1 MVNKNFFAFQVMKKY
16 LISILISLTFF
27 EAQAQER
34 LTELLN
40 KYNCLRIKRTE
51 DTTLGPVYIFT
62 RDEIEALQAN
72 TLADLLKLL
81 PHTSYLPN
89 RYGVESLNM
98 AGLKINI
105 PTYVRLF
112 IDDHEVSSIYSLSP
126 FLTYDEY
133 PLANVDFVKVYYAG
147 LNTKLSSENGPLII
161 KLYTKEPDKENIS
174 FIQGLYDSKRSYNVV
189 FSDSRQISA
198 NLSYFVMLSKG
209 EKKFSKFHF
218 NGNDLDRNQ
227 ERIHAY
233 FKMKYKDFSLQFS
246 GSKVHRGIWG
256 GLSFDFSPEYGYINS
271 TDMFISAKFKTLED
285 KSLEF
290 FLSYDQQRRKAEERN
305 DNFLNISYAYNR
317 SLGYPIYIYDRRNFK
332 KVIFSTRKRFKSK
345 KNELFIGFD
354 SRNYF
359 QDSSEN
365 IKYRTVFRQNVKPFY
380 IKYIH
385 IYSIFAEEQYR
396 FNENLSGY
404 ISLKFEKYNWNK
416 NDDHLNENWKAGLS
430 YKWEKLLFKL
440 FNFNIYIPP
449 SMLNVENSPFHKLKP
464 YRITSYVFS
473 ADYIPDEKKRLSL
486 HVRKLELKNPIIFNP
501 NINGYANIPV
511 KEKGYIYV
519 IEYLQKFTS
528 NKLRGYLWILNKDK
542 LGYYSPRTGANL
554 IWIGKKD
561 NWKYF
566 ITFLYKKNI
575 KVRKTKIP
583 DSYDLSAGVSYHLK
597 SGWTFKIK
605 GENLLNRGEK
615 VFFAYYG
622 GEGLY
627 SGVDRRYTISIE
639 KEF

>member
-1 MVNKNFFAFQVMKKY
+1 MKKY
-16 LISILISLTFF
+16 LIGICISLLFF
-27 EAQAQER
+27 EAQAQEK
-34 LTELLN
+34 LAELLN
-40 KYNCLRIKRTE
+40 KYKALRIQETE
-51 DTTLGPVYIFT
+51 DKTLGPVYTFT

-72 TLADLLKLL
+72 TLADLLRLL

-89 RYGVESLNM
+89 RFGIESLNM
-98 AGLKINI
+98 AGLKVNI
-105 PTYVRLF
+105 PTYIRLF
-112 IDDHEVSSIYSLSP
+112 IDDHEVSSIHSLSP

-133 PLANVDFVKVYYAG
+133 PLANVDFVKIYYAG

-161 KLYTKEPDKENIS
+161 KLYTKEPDKENVS

-189 FSDSRQISA
+189 FSDARQLSTD
-198 NLSYFVMLSKG
+198 LSYFVMLSKG
-209 EKKFSKFHF
+209 EKKFSKFLF

-256 GLSFDFSPEYGYINS
+256 GFSFDFSPEYGYMSS
-271 TDMFISAKFKTLED
+271 TDIFISAKLKTLSD

-290 FLSYDQQRRKAEERN
+290 LISYDQQRRKAEEKN
-305 DNFLNISYAYNR
+305 NNYLNISYAYNR
-317 SLGYPIYIYDRRNFK
+317 SLGYPVYVYDRRDFK
-332 KVIFSTRKRFKSK
+332 KLIFSTRKRFHSK

-354 SRNYF
+354 LRNYF
-359 QDSSEN
+359 QNNSEN
-365 IKYRTVFRQNVKPFY
+365 IRYRTAFRQNVKPFY

-385 IYSIFAEEQYR
+385 IYSIFAEDQYR
-396 FNENLSGY
+396 FNKSLTGY
-404 ISLKFEKYNWNK
+404 LSLKFEKYDWNK
-416 NDDHLNENWKAGLS
+416 NEDHLDENWKVGFS
-430 YKWEKLLFKL
+430 YQISKFLFKL
-440 FNFNIYIPP
+440 INFNIYIPP
-449 SMLNVENSPFHKLKP
+449 SMLNVENSPNHKLKP
-464 YRITSYVFS
+464 YRIGSYVLS
-473 ADYIPDEKKRLSL
+473 ADYIPNEKKRLSF
-486 HVRKLELKNPIIFNP
+486 HIRRLELKNPIIFNP

-511 KEKGYIYV
+511 KEHGYIYV
-519 IEYLQKFTS
+519 IEYQQKFA
-528 NKLRGYLWILNKDK
+528 NNELRGYLWTLNKNK
-542 LGYYSPRTGANL
+542 LGYYSPKTGANL

-561 NWKYF
+561 NWRYF
-566 ITFLYKKNI
+566 LTFLYKKSI
-575 KVRKTKIP
+575 KVHKTRIP

-597 SGWTFKIK
+597 SGWTFNIK

-627 SGVDRRYTISIE
+627 SGIDRRYTVSIE